1 MVRSVKLSQSV
12 FDKETETVGV
22 KSIHAA
28 APVLPPTQFPQLSTN
43 APPPKSLLQSVHA
56 IVSVIDC
63 ESIWPSSD
71 VIVDVK
77 VKAEGLGFVNNP
89 SSKVS

>member
-1 MVRSVKLSQSV
+1 MKEPLFDTNNEVDMSGSFGSWLTLMVRSVKLSQSV

-43 APPPKSLLQSVHA
+43 APPPKSLLQSVHS
-56 IVSVIDC
+56 IVSVVDC
-63 ESIWPSSD
+63 ESI
-71 VIVDVK
+71 
-77 VKAEGLGFVNNP
+77 
-89 SSKVS
+89 